1 MKRIYKSYHTME
13 NHEYREVDG
22 EYLVQIERF
31 ITRLEE
37 NNTKRE
43 IMQKNRDRND
53 RNRKGKSR
61 KDG

>member
-1 MKRIYKSYHTME
+1 ME